1 MRDRNQKQIG
11 DAELEQA
18 IGYFRQSV
26 TAWSEA
32 EASRTRAVPQPKSNR
47 FPAWLSWSMAGTMAA
62 ACAVWVVMLA
72 GGQHAG
78 RHPAMQAEMAPKAAM
93 PAATPAPESAQTETQ
108 AMAQPEATQAA
119 GLRPD
124 AAVAGRTR
132 TSHVQPSQTQP
143 SSEDEDEQ
151 LLAGIDSDIAQ
162 GTPRALAPMAGW
174 MSDSAEQ

>member
-1 MRDRNQKQIG
+1 MRERNEKQIG

-32 EASRTRAVPQPKSNR
+32 EAGRTRALPQPKSNR
-47 FPAWLSWSMAGTMAA
+47 FPVWLTWSMAGTVAA
-62 ACAVWVVMLA
+62 ACAVWVLMLA

-78 RHPAMQAEMAPKAAM
+78 RHGAMQAAIAPKAAM
-93 PAATPAPESAQTETQ
+93 PAATS
-108 AMAQPEATQAA
+108 TQAA
-119 GLRPD
+119 TPAREMAPAAASLDGTQTAAVATEGLRPD
-124 AAVAGRTR
+124 AAEAGR
-132 TSHVQPSQTQP
+132 VQA
-143 SSEDEDEQ
+143 SSRREDEDEQ

-174 MSDSAEQ
+174 MSDSANQ

>member
-1 MRDRNQKQIG
+1 MRERNEKQIG

-32 EASRTRAVPQPKSNR
+32 EAGRTRAVPQPKSNR
-47 FPAWLSWSMAGTMAA
+47 FPVWLTWSMAGAVAA
-62 ACAVWVVMLA
+62 ACAVWVLMLA

-78 RHPAMQAEMAPKAAM
+78 RHGAMQAAIAPKAAM
-93 PAATPAPESAQTETQ
+93 PASAATPAQEMAPAAASLDGTQT
-108 AMAQPEATQAA
+108 AAVATE

-124 AAVAGRTR
+124 AAEAGR
-132 TSHVQPSQTQP
+132 VQA
-143 SSEDEDEQ
+143 SSRREDEDEQ

-174 MSDSAEQ
+174 MSDSANQ